1 MKKLVRNNAV
11 FERFVTN
18 LLLIKYNFSMK
29 FIEKIKFSMLIIYKS
44 IAKKSPIQIYEMDR
58 LFNVEYS
65 VVLTL
70 NYYTKINSYN
80 TNILRFNY
88 TSF

>member
-29 FIEKIKFSMLIIYKS
+29 FIEKIKFPMLIIYKS
-44 IAKKSPIQIYEMDR
+44 IAKKSPTQINE
-58 LFNVEYS
+58 
-65 VVLTL
+65 
-70 NYYTKINSYN
+70 
-80 TNILRFNY
+80 
-88 TSF
+88 